1 MIINSSSFRDPSGH
15 VYTHN
20 GRLFRQIN
28 ACYKVNYE
36 LMLSSGLYK
45 RLIDSGKL
53 IPHKEITPP
62 ILPTNEQHF
71 KTISPE
77 VIPFISYPYEWSFSQ
92 LKDAALLTLD
102 IATTAVNCGMV
113 LKDASAYNVEFIGA
127 KPIFIDTLSFEK
139 YVQGEPWIAYKQ
151 FCQHFLAP
159 ITLMS
164 KVDIRLSK
172 LLQSNIDGI
181 PLDLAV
187 NLLPFKSLIS
197 PSLFFHL
204 FLHGKFQAKHAN
216 DGSKVSKKKFSK
228 QALLGMLSNLKSSIE
243 SLKWKPAGTEWADY
257 YQNTNYSDRAFSQKK
272 VLIEKFV
279 SQTNAHSIMDLGANT
294 GIFSRVAAKSGAK
307 IIACDVDPAAV
318 ELNYINCRNES
329 NDSILPILLD
339 LTSSS
344 PSIGWANKE
353 RLSFL
358 NRVNVDLIMA
368 LALIHHL
375 AISNN
380 VPLGHIA
387 NYFAKLSNYLL
398 IEFVPKEDSQ
408 VVRLLST
415 RKDIFPHY
423 NIEGFEKTFCTR
435 FEIIEKESLEGS
447 QRTLYLMK
455 NTNAQPR
462 ER

>member
-1 MIINSSSFRDPSGH
+1 MIIINSASFRDPNGH

-20 GRLFRQIN
+20 GTLFRQIN
-28 ACYKVNYE
+28 VCYKTNYE
-36 LMLSSGLYK
+36 LLLSSGLYK
-45 RLIDSGKL
+45 CLVDSGKL

-62 ILPTNEQHF
+62 ILPNEQHF
-71 KTISPE
+71 KTIVPE

-92 LKDAALLTLD
+92 LKDAAILTLD
-102 IATTAVNCGMV
+102 IAITAVNCGMV
-113 LKDASAYNVEFIGA
+113 LKDASAYNVQFIGS

-139 YVQGEPWIAYKQ
+139 YAQGEPWIAYKQ

-159 ITLMS
+159 IALMS
-164 KVDIRLSK
+164 KVDIRLNK

-181 PLDLAV
+181 PLDLVV

-204 FLHGKFQAKHAN
+204 FLHGKYQAKHAN

-228 QALLGMLSNLKSSIE
+228 QALLGMLSNLKARIE
-243 SLKWKPAGTEWADY
+243 SLKWKPTGTEWANY
-257 YQNTNYSDRAFSQKK
+257 YQNTHYSDRAFSQKQAL
-272 VLIEKFV
+272 VDKFV
-279 SQTNAHSIMDLGANT
+279 NQTNAHSIMDLGANI

-307 IIACDVDPAAV
+307 IVACDVDPAAV
-318 ELNYINCRNES
+318 ELNYIHCRNES
-329 NDSILPILLD
+329 NDSILPLLLD
-339 LTSSS
+339 LTCSS

-358 NRVNVDLIMA
+358 NRVNVDLILA
-368 LALIHHL
+368 LALVHHL

-380 VPLGHIA
+380 IPLGHIA
-387 NYFAKLSNYLL
+387 NYFEKLSKYLL

-423 NIEGFEKTFCTR
+423 NIEEFEKTFSTR

-447 QRTLYLMK
+447 QRTLYLMQ
-455 NTNAQPR
+455 NTNALL
-462 ER
+462 

>member
-1 MIINSSSFRDPSGH
+1 
-15 VYTHN
+15 
-20 GRLFRQIN
+20 
-28 ACYKVNYE
+28 
-36 LMLSSGLYK
+36 MLSSGLYK
-45 RLIDSGKL
+45 RLVDSGKL

-62 ILPTNEQHF
+62 IFPTNDQHF

-102 IATTAVNCGMV
+102 IAIAAVNCGMV
-113 LKDASAYNVEFIGA
+113 LKDASAYNVQFIGA

-139 YVQGEPWIAYKQ
+139 YIQGEPWIAYKQ

-164 KVDIRLSK
+164 KVDIRLNK

-187 NLLPFKSLIS
+187 NILPFKSLIS

-204 FLHGKFQAKHAN
+204 FLHAKYQAKHAN

-228 QALLGMLSNLKSSIE
+228 QAFLGMLSNLKSSIE
-243 SLKWKPAGTEWADY
+243 SLNWKPAGTEWADY

-272 VLIEKFV
+272 LLIEKFV
-279 SQTNAHSIMDLGANT
+279 SQTNARNIMDLGANT
-294 GIFSRVAAKSGAK
+294 GIISRVAAKSGAK
-307 IIACDVDPAAV
+307 IVACDFDPAAV
-318 ELNYINCRNES
+318 ELNYIHCRNES

-344 PSIGWANKE
+344 PSIGWDNKE

-358 NRVNVDLIMA
+358 NRVNVDLILA

-380 VPLGHIA
+380 IPLGHIV
-387 NYFAKLSNYLL
+387 NYFSKLSKYLL

-423 NIEGFEKTFCTR
+423 NIKEFEKSFCTK
-435 FEIIEKESLEGS
+435 FEIIEKESLEAS

-455 NTNAQPR
+455 NTNALLR